1 MIKIAFALAAAGAVL
16 MTAPLLVGTVPAKA
30 QNVTM
35 AQGVD
40 VQIGRDRD
48 DRVTIVAGEA
58 RTSPSASVR
67 AASPWARG
75 ETAGW

>member
-30 QNVTM
+30 QNVKM

-48 DRVTIVAGEA
+48 DSSYRRGRA
-58 RTSPSASVR
+58 RFGRRRLGPS
-67 AASPWARG
+67 
-75 ETAGW
+75 